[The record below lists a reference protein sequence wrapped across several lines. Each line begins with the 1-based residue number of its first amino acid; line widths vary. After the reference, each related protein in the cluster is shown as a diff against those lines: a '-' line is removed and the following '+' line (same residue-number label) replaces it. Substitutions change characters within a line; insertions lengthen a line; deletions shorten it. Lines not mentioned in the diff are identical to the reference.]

1 MIGAGNTAM
10 DVAQTA
16 VRLSRAEMQEVS
28 ASQTTLDVA
37 ETAARLGYHQVTI
50 VYRRSEAE
58 MPARREEIESARE
71 EGVRFHFQAAP
82 VRFLGDGGRLRAM
95 ECVEMALGEPDARGR
110 RTSVPKPGSEF
121 VLDVDTVVL
130 ALGYQIDR
138 AVSKTTTGLETDRS
152 GALAIDPA
160 TGRTS
165 RIGVWAGGDV
175 TSGPDT
181 VVRAM
186 VAGRRAAA
194 DIHGYLQKLET
205 ATRKEVVA

>member
-1 MIGAGNTAM
+1 
-10 DVAQTA
+10 
-16 VRLSRAEMQEVS
+16 
-28 ASQTTLDVA
+28 
-37 ETAARLGYHQVTI
+37 
-50 VYRRSEAE
+50 
-58 MPARREEIESARE
+58 REEIESARE
-71 EGVRFHFQAAP
+71 EKVRFHFQAAP
-82 VRFLGDGGRLRAM
+82 IRFLGEGGRLQAM
-95 ECVEMALGEPDARGR
+95 ESVEMALDEPDTRGR
-110 RTSVPKPGSEF
+110 RTPVPKPGSEF

-152 GALAIDPA
+152 GALAIDAA

-194 DIHGYLQKLET
+194 DIHKYLQKLET
-205 ATRKEVVA
+205 ATRKE